1 MAHYWPRG
9 SKRIEYVRRPL
20 CSTVHHIHSFGRI
33 GFQVSGGI
41 LVTQLRNQSMT
52 MAIFYFS
59 SDSRVNWLFL
69 LSMLLS
75 KAAVFIVV
83 LIFTMLVTRPMDL
96 SKAGLFA
103 IFCTQS
109 NDFALGYPIGN
120 GQLRLLLNLVESYVL
135 TTSVIAMGIT

>member
-1 MAHYWPRG
+1 
-9 SKRIEYVRRPL
+9 
-20 CSTVHHIHSFGRI
+20 
-33 GFQVSGGI
+33 
-41 LVTQLRNQSMT
+41 